1 MPELGLNAALGFAAK
16 LLGVRVD
23 PYQVFNFMVEIEGI
37 ISGGFSE
44 CSGPTK
50 YPPLVLKHGLTLIDG
65 LWRWHQDVAQGKVD
79 RRNGSIY
86 LLDRQGLPVMWWD
99 FKKAFPVKWTGPEL
113 RAASGEVAFESI
125 ELAHRGLSRPELANL
140 ITGIG
145 AEVAGAIS
153 GSIGF

>member
-1 MPELGLNAALGFAAK
+1 
-16 LLGVRVD
+16 
-23 PYQVFNFMVEIEGI
+23 
-37 ISGGFSE
+37 
-44 CSGPTK
+44 
-50 YPPLVLKHGLTLIDG
+50 
-65 LWRWHQDVAQGKVD
+65 
-79 RRNGSIY
+79 
-86 LLDRQGLPVMWWD
+86 MWWD

-145 AEVAGAIS
+145 AEVAGSIS